1 MVRFWIVT
9 VMAALGSLIATVGA
23 ALSAG
28 AVVGIVGEYAL
39 GSGTFKLE
47 IDADEDLRYAV
58 IVCDE
63 TDPSCKN
70 WRRSG

>member
-9 VMAALGSLIATVGA
+9 VMAALGS
-23 ALSAG
+23 
-28 AVVGIVGEYAL
+28 
-39 GSGTFKLE
+39 GTFKLD
-47 IDADEDLRYAV
+47 IDAAEDLRYVV

-63 TDPSCKN
+63 IDPSCKN

>member
-39 GSGTFKLE
+39 GSGTFK
-47 IDADEDLRYAV
+47 
-58 IVCDE
+58 
-63 TDPSCKN
+63 
-70 WRRSG
+70 